1 MLVMVRIASKIL
13 EFHWKPCE
21 SLFYLKDGWA
31 ISMLKQENLGWQS
44 ICNGVGQM
52 TGVFLGK
59 YFIYLLKF
67 LIQFY
72 SFLGNYIFITLESV
86 KFCNQYIRPTLGLSQ
101 QNYGIISLQGKY
113 I

>member
-1 MLVMVRIASKIL
+1 MVRFASKIL

-52 TGVFLGK
+52 SGVFLGNFL
-59 YFIYLLKF
+59 FINCNF
-67 LIQFY
+67 QFN
-72 SFLGNYIFITLESV
+72 SILF
-86 KFCNQYIRPTLGLSQ
+86 
-101 QNYGIISLQGKY
+101 
-113 I
+113 